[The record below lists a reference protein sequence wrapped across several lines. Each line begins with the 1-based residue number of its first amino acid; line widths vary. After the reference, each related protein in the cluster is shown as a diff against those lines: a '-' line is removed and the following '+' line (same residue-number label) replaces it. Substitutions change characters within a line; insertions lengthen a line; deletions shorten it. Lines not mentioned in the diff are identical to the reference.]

1 MPQHARAEKRHWIPS
16 GSLVFSVV
24 LGLALAGCTI
34 GKAPKHPSWKNATGA
49 EQYERLMWQAIR
61 EKNWKDVE
69 YHLAPTF
76 VGVNANGAAFDRA
89 GWVEYWKSSTLTDF
103 SLGEL
108 TAQPNGPDMT
118 ITYVLRLNVG
128 GSASAFRVVS
138 VWQQVKGGW
147 RLIVTSHTPI
157 RAN

>member
-1 MPQHARAEKRHWIPS
+1 MPQHARAEKRHLIPS

-24 LGLALAGCTI
+24 LGLVLTGCTI
-34 GKAPKHPSWKNATGA
+34 GRAPKHPNWKNATGA

-69 YHLAPTF
+69 YRLAPTF
-76 VGVNANGAAFDRA
+76 VGVNQKGAAFDRA
-89 GWVEYWKSSTLTDF
+89 GWLEYWKSVTLTDF

-108 TAQPNGPDMT
+108 KVQPNGPDMT
-118 ITYVLRLNVG
+118 ITYVLELNG
-128 GSASAFRVVS
+128 GRSASLFRVVS

-147 RLIVTSHTPI
+147 RLIACSHTSI
-157 RAN
+157 QAN